1 MKKRTLVILL
11 TALLLMTILTSTAFA
26 ADTVTVTL
34 PAFSVTLNGQTNA
47 NTYSKYPFL
56 VYRDITYFP
65 MTYCDCRLLG
75 IRTDWTAETGL
86 SIEKN
91 EDAFYE
97 YTREVQTFP
106 NAKLQRAQIATGKIC
121 VNGKTIDNSKEQ
133 YPLLSFRDVT
143 YFPMTWRFAVEEFG
157 WDYTFDTQNGLVI
170 TNLETVFETPEA
182 WSGGV
187 SDWGGLMGTGDLSI
201 FCTFDNG
208 TETGA
213 SLRLYNVTGKAI
225 RFLPENGH
233 WEYRIYRLIGKSEE
247 LVYRKAIPF
256 YSGTLDA
263 RNYAYWQ
270 IDDGYR
276 RLAEAGTYHLTV
288 IHPNQYV
295 YETTEGGTETSPVLG
310 NAYAQTFSATIEW

>member
-1 MKKRTLVILL
+1 MRKRLAILL
-11 TALLLMTILTSTAFA
+11 TALLLAIAAAQTAFA

-34 PAFSVTLNGQTNA
+34 PAFPVTLNGQTTSNA
-47 NTYSKYPFL
+47 YSRHPLL

-75 IRTDWTAETGL
+75 LRTEWTAKTGL
-86 SIEKN
+86 SIDKN

-97 YTREVQTFP
+97 YTREVQTSP
-106 NAKLQRAQIATGKIC
+106 NAMSQRAQIATGRIC
-121 VNGKTIDNSKEQ
+121 VNGKTVDNAKEP
-133 YPLLSFRDVT
+133 YPLLFFRDVT
-143 YFPMTWRFAVEEFG
+143 YFPLTWRFAVDEFG
-157 WDYTFDTQNGLVI
+157 WSYTFDTQNGLMI
-170 TNLETVFETPEA
+170 ANSETVFETLEA
-182 WSGGV
+182 WSGNV
-187 SDWGGLMGTGDLSI
+187 SDWGGLMGTGDLPI

-247 LVYRKAIPF
+247 LVYRRAIPF

-263 RNYAYWQ
+263 RNYAHWQ

-276 RLAEAGTYHLTV
+276 RFAEAGTYRLTV
-288 IHPNQYV
+288 IHPNQYI
-295 YETTEGGTETSPVLG
+295 YETTEGRVETSPVSG
-310 NAYAQTFSATIEW
+310 IAYAQTFSATIEW